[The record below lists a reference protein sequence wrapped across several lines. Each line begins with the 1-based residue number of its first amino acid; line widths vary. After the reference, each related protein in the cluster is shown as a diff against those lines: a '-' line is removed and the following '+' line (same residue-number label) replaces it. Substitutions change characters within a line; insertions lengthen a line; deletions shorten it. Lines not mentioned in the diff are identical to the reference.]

1 VVDKR
6 TDTKL
11 NLNFLNNYVLEDE
24 IYLRI
29 DKLQALCSAQIILDA
44 SDTTTARYTRVHYSM
59 VIDEQVTE
67 LRNLLNQLFN

>member
-1 VVDKR
+1 MDKR
-6 TDTKL
+6 ADTKL
-11 NLNFLNNYVLEDE
+11 NLSFLNNYVLEDE

-29 DKLQALCSAQIILDA
+29 DKLQALCSAQIILDS
-44 SDTTTARYTRVHYSM
+44 SDTAPARYIRTHYSM

>member
-1 VVDKR
+1 MDKR
-6 TDTKL
+6 ADTKL
-11 NLNFLNNYVLEDE
+11 NLSFLNNYVLEDE

-29 DKLQALCSAQIILDA
+29 DKLQALCSAQIILDS
-44 SDTTTARYTRVHYSM
+44 SDVAPTRCIRTHYSM

>member
-1 VVDKR
+1 MDKR
-6 TDTKL
+6 TDATL

-29 DKLQALCSAQIILDA
+29 DKLQALCSAQIILDT
-44 SDTTTARYTRVHYSM
+44 SDTAPPRYARVHYSM

>member
-1 VVDKR
+1 MSKR
-6 TDTKL
+6 ADATL

-29 DKLQALCSAQIILDA
+29 DKLQALCSAQIIVDA
-44 SDTTTARYTRVHYSM
+44 SDTAPARYVRMHYSM

-67 LRNLLNQLFN
+67 LRNLLNQLFD